1 MFSVISAAAAAADA
15 GTGDL
20 DLDRDLLLLSP
31 VLRPRPLLL
40 LLRLLLPLPPLL
52 LLFEPC
58 CFFCFTLRSH
68 SETELLPLGFP
79 FPSFLLALLEE
90 DGVNSVL
97 LAAEAAAGASALG
110 FPSPS
115 ALSSSLL
122 LARALFLPPPSIDA
136 FSDEVA
142 ADGAKEAVE
151 VSVPVPAPAVAVGLA
166 VPHASHLRF
175 LDELCR
181 VHLEQAHSGP
191 GPRRFCRLVPSS
203 VAAGESADPAA
214 AALVLVGEG
223 APLAVAAVLCL
234 FLPPPLEADADR
246 AIGSFFSLAVSAR
259 RLDDARAADDDRPPA
274 PPAAVSCS
282 LLAYAASLDVRWRT
296 WRRPPLPLM
305 YFGLVDSLVTRN

>member
-1 MFSVISAAAAAADA
+1 MLVLGPRS
-15 GTGDL
+15 
-20 DLDRDLLLLSP
+20 LL
-31 VLRPRPLLL
+31 LLL
-40 LLRLLLPLPPLL
+40 LLRLLLPLPSLLTPLL

-58 CFFCFTLRSH
+58 CFFCFFLRLRSH

-97 LAAEAAAGASALG
+97 SAAEAAAGASALG

-136 FSDEVA
+136 YSDEVA
-142 ADGAKEAVE
+142 ADGAKAAVE
-151 VSVPVPAPAVAVGLA
+151 VSVPVPAPAPAVAVGLA

-181 VHLEQAHSGP
+181 VHLEQAQSGP

-203 VAAGESADPAA
+203 VAAGESADPAAAA

-296 WRRPPLPLM
+296 WRRPPLPLI
-305 YFGLVDSLVTRN
+305 YAVRVDLDDCWTLFH